1 MLGGPVR
8 RKLPAQATPT
18 PEAAMTGPTQTF
30 QLSVEAAEAYE
41 AHFVPALFAEWA
53 PHLVEAAGIA
63 PGQAVLDVACGTG
76 VVARTAADRMGGR
89 GRVAGADL
97 NEGMLAVA
105 GRLRPDLE
113 WHRADAADLPFED
126 GSFDAVLCQS
136 ALMFFPDRVGAL
148 REMGRVAAAGGTVA
162 VQVWDRLEAQ
172 AGYGTLY
179 EAFARHL
186 GPEAADLDGAYW
198 ALGDLELLGS
208 LFEAAGLTVT
218 DTRTRVGAV
227 RFGSAAE
234 AVATELDATPLGA
247 QIDQDTRRRVLE
259 DAVAAMGP
267 FVVAGGRVE
276 LPIRG
281 HLVTAVAPG

>member
-1 MLGGPVR
+1 
-8 RKLPAQATPT
+8 
-18 PEAAMTGPTQTF
+18 MTGPTQTF
-30 QLSVEAAEAYE
+30 QLSVEAAETYE
-41 AHFVPALFAEWA
+41 ARFVPAIFAGWA
-53 PHLVEAAGIA
+53 PHLVEAAGVA

-105 GRLRPDLE
+105 RRLRPDIE
-113 WHRADAADLPFED
+113 WHQADAAGLPFED

-148 REMGRVAAAGGTVA
+148 REMARVAAPDGTVA
-162 VQVWDRLEAQ
+162 VQVWDLLEAQ
-172 AGYGTLY
+172 EGYGAMY
-179 EAFARHL
+179 GAFARHL
-186 GPEAADLDGAYW
+186 GPEVAELGDAYW

-218 DTRTRVGAV
+218 GVRTRVGTV

-234 AVATELDATPLGA
+234 AVATEIDATPLGA
-247 QIDQDTRRRVLE
+247 RIDPRPRRRIL
-259 DAVAAMGP
+259 DAGVEAMAR
-267 FVVAGGRVE
+267 FVVDGGRVG
-276 LPIRG
+276 LPIGG
-281 HLVTAVAPG
+281 HLVTASA